1 MDEKRILRYREKIS
15 VIEKRRENIS
25 AWIGDRDEKSTLAV
39 YKAFQELMEA
49 FTDIFAMM
57 LKDMKDMVQD
67 DYSNIERL
75 GEKNMLTGKQEGL
88 MKEANGLRNR
98 LVHEYNGLERKTASE
113 SIKRINSELEDLVQE
128 IDGWIKSVN

>member
-25 AWIGDRDEKSTLAV
+25 AWIGDRDEKSILAV

-57 LKDMKDMVQD
+57 LKDMKDVVQD

-75 GEKNMLTGKQEGL
+75 SEKNMLSGKQEGL

-98 LVHEYNGLERKTASE
+98 LVHEYNGLERKTALE
-113 SIKRINSELEDLVQE
+113 SIKKINSELEDLVQE
-128 IDGWIKSVN
+128 IDGWIKSLN